1 MPASGPVYQPTTV
14 GYEQQN
20 EWSRPGSYLSQTV
33 STGLRGPRCVQWS
46 LLALSCFSISAG
58 IIMVIETT
66 VQFADT
72 QQTSLEDENGKK
84 KEVED
89 GSTTNI
95 VVTVAGAFLI
105 ILGIILLGA
114 YIRLVRRRKGCPC
127 FPTKEQ
133 RLARQLDTQT
143 TNGQIMTLNPS
154 TDLLVAAQYGPV
166 SEITYQP
173 PQASEEEETRKLMAS
188 DNKECIS
195 KERAS
200 RERRSVPV
208 DRFRNRSIHRAP
220 LALHEEITPS
230 LRSSFCSDYYQRSI
244 LNSDEDKLSFPN
256 ASNNSSIAGSIRSS
270 LLESSDISL
279 NNSVSVNIMNSYSN
293 SNYNI
298 NNNDNL
304 NINNDTVNDF
314 SVSNDGYNLSVNND
328 NHSIVLNDKNNSDDN
343 YSTSYLQ
350 YCTSV

>member
-66 VQFADT
+66 VAFSDT
-72 QQTSLEDENGKK
+72 QQTSLHDENGNRRDSG
-84 KEVED
+84 D
-89 GSTTNI
+89 GATNI
-95 VVTVAGAFLI
+95 VITVAGAILI
-105 ILGIILLGA
+105 VVGIILLGA

-188 DNKECIS
+188 DNKECTEEN
-195 KERAS
+195 ERM
-200 RERRSVPV
+200 
-208 DRFRNRSIHRAP
+208 
-220 LALHEEITPS
+220 
-230 LRSSFCSDYYQRSI
+230 
-244 LNSDEDKLSFPN
+244 
-256 ASNNSSIAGSIRSS
+256 
-270 LLESSDISL
+270 LEPDPR
-279 NNSVSVNIMNSYSN
+279 
-293 SNYNI
+293 
-298 NNNDNL
+298 
-304 NINNDTVNDF
+304 
-314 SVSNDGYNLSVNND
+314 
-328 NHSIVLNDKNNSDDN
+328 IVLRPLSHTEDA
-343 YSTSYLQ
+343 
-350 YCTSV
+350 